1 MRSWLRSSDYV
12 DSLTK
17 ALCVRKV
24 SVSVLSDPVG
34 SVDDHDIGGSY
45 GWTESP
51 ESYFITGLRVP
62 NRAYFGWDGQDI
74 IGREATR
81 PEDYDFW
88 QVSKP
93 PSERY
98 FIMVST
104 WLKLA

>member
-1 MRSWLRSSDYV
+1 MFSY
-12 DSLTK
+12 
-17 ALCVRKV
+17 
-24 SVSVLSDPVG
+24 PVG
-34 SVDDHDIGGSY
+34 SVYDHDIGLLY
-45 GWTESP
+45 GRTESP

-74 IGREATR
+74 IGREAAR
-81 PEDYDFW
+81 PQDYDFG

-98 FIMVST
+98 FIIAST